1 MGRSRQTINT
11 REYPARPTRFAVT
24 EQNDTSVTLHIAYGL
39 EGTDECSLDLK
50 IWNLLPRID
59 AVIRIRKKSC
69 PDAEGIRM
77 ALPFST
83 DGENETWIDK
93 TGCVMRPG
101 IDQLP
106 GTCQEFWCLQN
117 GAVRRGRTFDLI
129 LGTPDVPLI
138 SFGEGNKGPVT
149 LCDGHGTD
157 LNRAV
162 LFSRIMN
169 NFWETNFAVDLG
181 GWHEFRYFLTVSPL
195 DTPENQLRKCAA
207 LSTGL
212 PVISL

>member
-1 MGRSRQTINT
+1 M
-11 REYPARPTRFAVT
+11 
-24 EQNDTSVTLHIAYGL
+24 
-39 EGTDECSLDLK
+39 
-50 IWNLLPRID
+50 
-59 AVIRIRKKSC
+59 
-69 PDAEGIRM
+69 
-77 ALPFST
+77 
-83 DGENETWIDK
+83 
-93 TGCVMRPG
+93 
-101 IDQLP
+101 
-106 GTCQEFWCLQN
+106 
-117 GAVRRGRTFDLI
+117 
-129 LGTPDVPLI
+129 PLI

-162 LFSRIMN
+162 MFSRIMN